1 MPGIFFFRPNLYTFR
16 LIFYLKYF
24 LDLLLH
30 FQPQKKVDLRIPIH
44 FMDMPGIVPISSIPL
59 DLSFCCNFQGWV
71 YLALIGQKVS
81 AIIFKN
87 VSVFVACKYFLEIQW
102 QQTIHIYVR

>member
-1 MPGIFFFRPNLYTFR
+1 MPGIFFFSPKSLHFQA
-16 LIFYLKYF
+16 LKYF
-24 LDLLLH
+24 SDLLLH

-87 VSVFVACKYFLEIQW
+87 VSVFVASKYFREIQL
-102 QQTIHIYVR
+102 QQIIHIYVR